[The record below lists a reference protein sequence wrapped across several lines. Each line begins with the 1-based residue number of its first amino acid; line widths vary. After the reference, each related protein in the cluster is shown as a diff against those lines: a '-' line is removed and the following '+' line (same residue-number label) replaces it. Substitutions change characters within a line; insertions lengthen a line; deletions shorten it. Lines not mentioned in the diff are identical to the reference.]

1 MRFQSQMSS
10 KMAQTSPMN
19 EAYKTGTL
27 WIVTT
32 TNSQTSSRELSIA
45 PCIKH
50 QIKRYDI
57 ADMKPKRMATV
68 IDIRAKVDVISWQT
82 RRPK

>member
-1 MRFQSQMSS
+1 MRFQSEMSS
-10 KMAQTSPMN
+10 KMAQTVPMN
-19 EAYKTGTL
+19 VAYKTGTL
-27 WIVTT
+27 WTDTT

-45 PCIKH
+45 SCSKH

-57 ADMKPKRMATV
+57 ADMKPKTMPTV